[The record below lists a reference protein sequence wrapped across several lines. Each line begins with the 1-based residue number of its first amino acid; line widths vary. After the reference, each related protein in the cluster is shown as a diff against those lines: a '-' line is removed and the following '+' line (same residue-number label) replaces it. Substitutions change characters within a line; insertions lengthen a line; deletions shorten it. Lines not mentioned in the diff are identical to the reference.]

1 MPVQVTISWHANHPT
16 IYSAMRARLGREPS
30 HAELC
35 DEVRRILE
43 DARADRMAKGS
54 GR

>member
-1 MPVQVTISWHANHPT
+1 MAVQVTISWHANHPT
-16 IYSAMRARLGREPS
+16 IYSAMRERLGHEPS

-35 DEVRRILE
+35 DEVRRILDE
-43 DARADRMAKGS
+43 ARDERVAKGK